1 MPTAAREFPDPA
13 WVCTPCAPLCPSFRL
28 RRSSSSVC
36 GICGAAFTSNSKDAE
51 LRVRAMASAMR
62 HRGPD
67 EEGFLVGDPRAP
79 GLALGMRRLS
89 IIDLGGGQQPV
100 WNESRDVAVIYN
112 GELYN
117 YRELR
122 ERLKLLGHR
131 FLTQSDTEI
140 LVHAWEEWGEEC
152 LSELRGMFAF
162 ALLDLRGRFATAPL
176 LFLARDPLGIKPLY
190 YTQTAEGF
198 AFASEVRALLA
209 SGVVPKQIS
218 QDALTSYLLFGSAS
232 EPVSLVEGVFSLP
245 PGHRML
251 LYVPERRRVPRAR
264 PWWDGQTN
272 SAARDLRKPKDLDSA
287 AKRLRPLLEDAVR
300 AHLIADV
307 PVGLFLSGGLDSG
320 AIAALAA
327 RSEAGIRSFTL
338 SFPGTSYDEAPL
350 ARKVAERC
358 GTKHTEV
365 PLDGSAIVGRI
376 DEAVAGLD
384 QPTMDGINT
393 YFVSWAAREVGLK
406 VALSGLGGD
415 ELFAGYASFLNTALL
430 QRLTRTA
437 WFVPRPLRRAVAPLI
452 ARLLETRLSR
462 DAANKT
468 VSAWTNPDT
477 LPHPYFYARTLFPPG
492 QLERLIEPRFR
503 PSTVGADGV
512 TLEPT
517 WLGWLNRTASEAGKL
532 EPVASTAW
540 MEMRC
545 YMASTLLRDTD
556 SVSMARSLEVRVPLL
571 DTPLVEFVS
580 SLPDAARH
588 RAGAQKALLVESL
601 AGLLPEE
608 ILGQRKRTFTLP
620 WEEWLRGPLR
630 PRLEASFAGIAPSL
644 APYLRTEG
652 VRGVWAAFLEGRTSW
667 SRPWALYVLN
677 EWCRH
682 HLAA

>member
-1 MPTAAREFPDPA
+1 
-13 WVCTPCAPLCPSFRL
+13 
-28 RRSSSSVC
+28 
-36 GICGAAFTSNSKDAE
+36 
-51 LRVRAMASAMR
+51 MR

-67 EEGFLVGDPRAP
+67 EEGFLIGDSRAP

-89 IIDLGGGQQPV
+89 IIDLAGGQQPI
-100 WNESRDVAVIYN
+100 WNETRDVAVIYN
-112 GELYN
+112 GEMYN

-122 ERLKLLGHR
+122 ERLTLLGHR
-131 FLTQSDTEI
+131 FATNSDTEI

-152 LSELRGMFAF
+152 LTELRGMFAF

-190 YTQTAEGF
+190 YTQTTEGF

-209 SGVVPKQIS
+209 SGIVPKQIS

-264 PWWDGQTN
+264 PWWDPQT
-272 SAARDLRKPKDLDSA
+272 SPSGRDTRKPKDLDSA
-287 AKRLRPLLEDAVR
+287 AKKLRPLLEDAVR

-307 PVGLFLSGGLDSG
+307 PVGLFLSSGLDSG

-327 RSEAGIRSFTL
+327 RAQAGIRSFTL
-338 SFPGTSYDEAPL
+338 SFPGTSYDEASL
-350 ARKVAERC
+350 ASKVAERC

-365 PLDGSAIVGRI
+365 PLDGAAMLARI
-376 DEAVAGLD
+376 EEAVAGLD
-384 QPTMDGINT
+384 QPSMDGINT

-415 ELFAGYASFLNTALL
+415 ELFAGYASFTNTALL
-430 QRLTRTA
+430 QRLTRLA
-437 WFVPRPLRRAVAPLI
+437 WFVPRPLRRAVAPLL
-452 ARLLETRLSR
+452 ASAFRTRFSR
-462 DAANKT
+462 DAASKA
-468 VSAWTNPDT
+468 VAAWTDPDT
-477 LPHPYFYARTLFPPG
+477 LPHSYFYARALFPPS
-492 QLERLIEPRFR
+492 QLERLTEPRFR
-503 PSTVGADGV
+503 ASTVGADGV

-517 WLGWLNRTASEAGKL
+517 WLGWLDRAASEARKL
-532 EPVASTAW
+532 EPVAATSW

-580 SLPDAARH
+580 SLPDVARQ
-588 RAGAQKALLVESL
+588 RPGTQKALLVGAL
-601 AGLLPEE
+601 DGLLPEE
-608 ILGQRKRTFTLP
+608 ILGQQKRTFTLP
-620 WEEWLRGPLR
+620 WEEWLRGPLC
-630 PRLEASFAGIAPSL
+630 PRMEASFGNIAPAL
-644 APYLRTEG
+644 APHLRAEG
-652 VRGVWAAFLEGRTSW
+652 VRAVWSAFLEGKTSW
-667 SRPWALYVLN
+667 SRPWAIYVLN
-677 EWCRH
+677 EWCRQ